1 MILSKKLL
9 KYKYIRH
16 CFLGREGGKS
26 KGIYKSLN
34 CVRGS
39 CDTKINVK
47 KNLKIACGKIGWTN
61 KNLIL
66 LHQVHSNKFFFINKR
81 KYKTKLVGDAL
92 ITNRKNVVLGIL
104 TADCAPIIIYDPK
117 LKIISAIH
125 AGWKGAYKEIIKK
138 VVNFLIKSGSDT
150 KDLVAAIGPCI
161 AQKNYEIKSDFKLKF
176 LKQNIVNKT
185 FFKKNYNQLAI
196 VGNLSHKNEHKSVA
210 HQLFLSGGP
219 LAILPLQGK
228 RSTFVWSLP
237 IEIGNKISKS
247 TDILVSGE
255 NSGSKLKKAKEL
267 GITVMNEKE
276 WNNLAG

>member
-34 CVRGS
+34 CGRGS

-138 VVNFLIKSGSDT
+138 VVNFLIKKGSDT

-161 AQKNYEIKSDFKLKF
+161 TQKNYEIKSDFKLKF
-176 LKQNIVNKT
+176 LKRNIVNRT
-185 FFKKNYNQLAI
+185 FFKKIKKKTYFSLNKYVYYQLQ
-196 VGNLSHKNEHKSVA
+196 N
-210 HQLFLSGGP
+210 
-219 LAILPLQGK
+219 
-228 RSTFVWSLP
+228 
-237 IEIGNKISKS
+237 
-247 TDILVSGE
+247 
-255 NSGSKLKKAKEL
+255 L
-267 GITVMNEKE
+267 GIKKIDLINKDTYSLK
-276 WNNLAG
+276 NNFFSARRAIHNKQNDYGRNISLIMIK